1 MLQATLVQ
9 QLSGVTTGKLL
20 ARMLEDDLKPSQ
32 NDCSMAIDRVPE
44 APRVMITLPIW
55 HYRYLL
61 KWAFAKKQSKAGM
74 IQNVV
79 QARIEANQAQIDE
92 MIAGIAE
99 ASGMTPE
106 ELEQEIYRED
116 ARPAGKKGS
125 DRL

>member
-1 MLQATLVQ
+1 MMDATPMQ
-9 QLSGVTTGKLL
+9 QLSRFTTGKLL
-20 ARMLEDDLKPSQ
+20 ARMLEDNLKPLQ

-79 QARIEANQAQIDE
+79 QARIEANQAPIDE

-99 ASGMTPE
+99 ASGMTAE

-116 ARPAGKKGS
+116 AKPTGRKGS
-125 DRL
+125 DRP